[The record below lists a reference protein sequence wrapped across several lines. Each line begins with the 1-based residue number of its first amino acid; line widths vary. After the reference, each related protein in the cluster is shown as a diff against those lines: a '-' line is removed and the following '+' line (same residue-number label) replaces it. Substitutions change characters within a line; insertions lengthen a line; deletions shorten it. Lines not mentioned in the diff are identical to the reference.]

1 MNGLIYANIA
11 ASAAALAVL
20 LFRRFFKEKIFSK
33 IFVLLWAVTIIRLLV
48 PFEFSSAVSVYTIFD
63 KNDEVHF
70 EVTVPTQKEEEP
82 VHITETPHDTAYPTM
97 EAPTRV
103 TVSFKDAAYTVWII
117 GAVFSGT
124 YFSLRHFCAVRKIMS
139 GAVPFDELPEDL
151 KNIRVYKS
159 KNVSSPLSFG
169 VFSPRIVVP
178 DNVPEEQLPF
188 VLLHERTHIKNHD
201 AVLKV
206 LSAAALSLNWFNPF
220 AWIAA
225 KYLCLDME
233 RRCDESVLSVIGK
246 EKAAF
251 YANTIL
257 DFAERESLSLSY
269 LGAAPISER
278 IVSIMKNKNRKAN
291 LPAVLCIF
299 AAVLIMMTACGT
311 TPRTEK
317 LNPEKTGTEETDSEK
332 ILYLYPTS
340 GQPMCYEGD
349 EFFRTYSSGIGR
361 MYALLDADCVC
372 ASAAGTVTETAE
384 DSEELGNY
392 IVIEHADG
400 NKTLY
405 AFCGRI
411 FVEEGQSVEAGE
423 KISDLHIDFLEGEA
437 GNKYISKSVW
447 FKFITE
453 ETEEDANV
461 FINVS
466 TGDIVAVNT
475 ENELESQ
482 KAELEKSESAA
493 EIAKDVGYMT
503 LEEITAAGYY
513 PCWMQPHSTIIYDEN
528 GNPTIENGGEL
539 LPEDLV
545 GRPEFAG
552 EGAFFTYVGINDP
565 FMMIQPNTKAEYD
578 LHGFIQNIYFLWPDG
593 NYNLSPYDMEAFI
606 GSLIEFKWPCEEVV
620 VTADME
626 SYQGHTGID
635 IGHEPGSEIYAAAD
649 GTVIEAVFKHTGYGR
664 YIVID
669 HGNGYQTCYAHC
681 SELLVEVGQKVSAG
695 DIIALTGSSGNS
707 TGSHLHFE
715 IRINGEYHNPLDYIS
730 P

>member
-33 IFVLLWAVTIIRLLV
+33 IFVLLWAVIIIRLLV

-82 VHITETPHDTAYPTM
+82 VHITEIPHDIAYPTI

-151 KNIRVYKS
+151 KNIRVYQS
-159 KNVSSPLSFG
+159 KNVGSPLSFG
-169 VFSPRIVVP
+169 VFSPRIVIP

-251 YANTIL
+251 YASTIL

-291 LPAVLCIF
+291 LPAMLCIF

-311 TPRTEK
+311 TPRTEE
-317 LNPEKTGTEETDSEK
+317 P
-332 ILYLYPTS
+332 
-340 GQPMCYEGD
+340 
-349 EFFRTYSSGIGR
+349 SSDMGN
-361 MYALLDADCVC
+361 LLDFIEENSDDEHPVTYITEDG
-372 ASAAGTVTETAE
+372 SEVVFNPKNGDMTVTNPN
-384 DSEELGNY
+384 SE
-392 IVIEHADG
+392 IE
-400 NKTLY
+400 NL
-405 AFCGRI
+405 
-411 FVEEGQSVEAGE
+411 E
-423 KISDLHIDFLEGEA
+423 K
-437 GNKYISKSVW
+437 
-447 FKFITE
+447 
-453 ETEEDANV
+453 
-461 FINVS
+461 
-466 TGDIVAVNT
+466 
-475 ENELESQ
+475 ELESL

-513 PCWMQPHSTIIYDEN
+513 PCWMQPNSTIIYDEN

-539 LPEDLV
+539 FPEDLV

-565 FMMIQPNTKAEYD
+565 FMMVQPNTKAEYD
-578 LHGFIQNIYFLWPDG
+578 LHGFIQNIYYLWPDG

-649 GTVIEAVFKHTGYGR
+649 GTVVEAVFKHTGYGR

-695 DIIALTGSSGNS
+695 DVIALTGSSGNS

-715 IRINGEYHNPLDYIS
+715 IRFNGGYHNPLDYIS